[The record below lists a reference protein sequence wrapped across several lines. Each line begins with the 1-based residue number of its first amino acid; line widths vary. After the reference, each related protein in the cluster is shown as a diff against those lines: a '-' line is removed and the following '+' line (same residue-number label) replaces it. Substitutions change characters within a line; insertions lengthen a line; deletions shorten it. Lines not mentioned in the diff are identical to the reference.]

1 MNSKTHNFILYA
13 FIAAACVLLTQTG
26 CDSLLPSEYKAQ
38 EYTASSTEM
47 AVYPYLAQNHLDSLG
62 NIIDSANCHI
72 ARMRSLSGLVDST
85 TLANNT
91 DNQLIVSRFNQLA
104 DSLDTLVRDSLLV
117 ISNPED
123 AKIGYSTFSVTAGQS
138 KEIYIYI
145 SLHLT
150 GGSST
155 TSNNINEYVV
165 AELIRSDSS
174 VVSST
179 NEMENVLVSS
189 ASQTVLVSSNSI
201 IVPLINARYHVRVEE
216 GLYYMRFTLSNS
228 SAIGPFKVYIR
239 SL

>member
-1 MNSKTHNFILYA
+1 M
-13 FIAAACVLLTQTG
+13 
-26 CDSLLPSEYKAQ
+26 LPSEYKAQ
-38 EYTASSTEM
+38 EYSPSSAEM

-62 NIIDSANCHI
+62 NIIDSANSHI

-85 TLANNT
+85 TRANNT
-91 DNQLIVSRFNQLA
+91 DNQLIVSQFSQLA
-104 DSLDTLVRDSLLV
+104 DSLDALVCDSLLV

-123 AKIGYSTFSVTAGQS
+123 TKIGYSTFRVTAGQS
-138 KEIYIYI
+138 KELYIYI
-145 SLHLT
+145 SLHLS

-165 AELIRSDSS
+165 AELVRSDSS

-179 NEMENVLVSS
+179 KEMEDVLISG
-189 ASQTVLVSSNSI
+189 ASQTILVSSNSI
-201 IVPLINARYHVRVEE
+201 IVPLINARYRVHVEE
-216 GLYYMRFTLSNS
+216 GLYYVRFTLSNA